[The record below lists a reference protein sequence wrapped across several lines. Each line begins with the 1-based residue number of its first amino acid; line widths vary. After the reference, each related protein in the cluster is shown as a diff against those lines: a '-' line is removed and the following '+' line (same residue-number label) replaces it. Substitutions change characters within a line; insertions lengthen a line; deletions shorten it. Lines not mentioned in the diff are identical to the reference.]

1 MKAKHKFLFP
11 TQAVQLVYRAYFL
24 KQLQKLID
32 KGLVT
37 MTEAQHQDWLTLRS
51 SLYKVD
57 WIVNF
62 NEPMGG
68 PAQVLEYLGRYTH
81 KVAISN
87 HRIKCID
94 KENNVTFE
102 YKDYADGGRKKTMTL
117 SGSEFLRRYEQHI
130 LPPRFCKIRHYGYLG
145 NYKRKERVN
154 EILEQMKLPP
164 HAPQLK
170 VSNAIRMIEKYGTDV
185 MLCSV
190 CKKAKLDLMCVI
202 DVMKDG
208 KQVLRE

>member
-1 MKAKHKFLFP
+1 MKARHKFLFP

-24 KQLQKLID
+24 KQLQQLID

-37 MTEAQHQDWLTLRS
+37 MTEAQHQDWLTLCS

-62 NEPMGG
+62 KEPMGG

-87 HRIKCID
+87 HRIKSID
-94 KENNVTFE
+94 AANNVTFE
-102 YKDYADGGRKKTMTL
+102 YKDYADKGRKKTMTL
-117 SGSEFLRRYEQHI
+117 SGEKFLQRYEQHI

-145 NYKRKERVN
+145 NYKRKQRVN
-154 EILEQMKLPP
+154 EILEQMNLPL
-164 HAPQLK
+164 HAPQLQ
-170 VSNAIRMIEKYGTDV
+170 VNAAIRMIEKYGTDV

-190 CKKAKLDLMCVI
+190 CKKAKLDLMYVI